1 MPKLGKR
8 LMSILNKFFNFRKK
22 SGLTQKELGKKL
34 GIAQGYLSDIENGRK
49 VPSDTLD
56 LLFELT
62 ARAWEGTNKIQN
74 GSMSLIDVNE
84 NQEWDAMYRE
94 KYLDLLEKH
103 ILLQEEVNRL
113 REQSKKAIPT
123 KLKKLS

>member
-1 MPKLGKR
+1 
-8 LMSILNKFFNFRKK
+8 MSILNKFFNFRKK

-74 GSMSLIDVNE
+74 GSMSLIDVNK
-84 NQEWDAMYRE
+84 NQEGDAMYRE

>member
-49 VPSDTLD
+49 VPSETLD

-74 GSMSLIDVNE
+74 ASISLIDVNE
-84 NQEWDAMYRE
+84 DQEESAMYRE

-103 ILLQEEVNRL
+103 ILLQEEINRL
-113 REQSKKAIPT
+113 REQSKKAIPV
-123 KLKKLS
+123 KLKKSS